1 MSLQRFSQITP
12 FVREGEDKFFIKF
25 FLLDDSLNLNR
36 WQVTSEALHNNL
48 KTFIGTPFVVERKF
62 DHPRPENQESARDG
76 TITEVGFDES
86 SGKAYGVAEIFDPEA
101 KQKISSG
108 EVSFVSP
115 SISVEDHD
123 MINVGGKDVAIR
135 FKGEHVAGVKEP
147 AFGKVKAQIK
157 GQCHGSEG
165 TCQTQLRR
173 VQASVDILEAN
184 RDKIK
189 LFNIEALKQ
198 YFISSPCTESCL
210 QKKKDEG
217 MEINDQAIAI
227 CLQECGDAKEGQTGN
242 TMYDLISTNSSNKTI
257 TNTSKVMSSQMNQTI
272 SSTNP
277 KAVECGEGQKEEFG
291 KCVDA
296 QLKDVTA
303 KLDAVSKEN
312 TELKARLDA
321 EQKKPYVERIITAK
335 ISLGKIKEEERKA
348 ETENQSKKDVETLTD
363 LAKEYE
369 SVVTAKSEMTPT
381 IKYKFASVSKA
392 GDLDAIVTNYKR
404 LTN

>member
-12 FVREGEDKFFIKF
+12 FTRDGEDKFFIKF

-36 WQVTSEALHNNL
+36 WQVTAEALRANL
-48 KTFIGTPFVVERKF
+48 KTFIGTPFVVTKRA
-62 DHPRPENQESARDG
+62 DHPSPQQQESARDG

-101 KQKISSG
+101 KAKITSG
-108 EVSFVSP
+108 EISFVSP
-115 SISVEDHD
+115 SISMEDND
-123 MINVGGKDVAIR
+123 LITVGTNKVAIR

-157 GQCHGSEG
+157 GQCHGDNS
-165 TCQTQLRR
+165 TCSTQLQR
-173 VQASVDILEAN
+173 VQASTDILEAN

-198 YFISSPCTESCL
+198 HFVASPCTESCL

-227 CLQECGDAKEGQTGN
+227 CLQECGDAKEGTTGN
-242 TMYDLISTNSSNKTI
+242 TMYDLIGNSSNKTNNI
-257 TNTSKVMSSQMNQTI
+257 TLKVMDSQNP
-272 SSTNP
+272 TNITTTTTQ
-277 KAVECGEGQKEEFG
+277 KAQGCPEGQKEEFG

-296 QLKDVTA
+296 QIKEVTE
-303 KLDAVSKEN
+303 KLTAVSKEN

-335 ISLGKIKEEERKA
+335 ISLGKIKEEERS
-348 ETENQSKKDVETLTD
+348 TEIESQSKKDVETLAD

-369 SVVTAKSEMTPT
+369 SVVTAKSEQTPT
-381 IKYKFASVSKA
+381 IRYKFASVSKA
-392 GDLDAIVTNYKR
+392 NDLDQIVTNYKR